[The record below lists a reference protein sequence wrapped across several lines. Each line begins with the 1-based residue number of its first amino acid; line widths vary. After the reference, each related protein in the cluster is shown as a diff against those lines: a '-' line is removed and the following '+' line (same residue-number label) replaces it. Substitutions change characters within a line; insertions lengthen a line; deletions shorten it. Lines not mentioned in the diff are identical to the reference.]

1 LLLAL
6 KKEVAP
12 MSGTILDFGA
22 GISPYRPL
30 SPDSV
35 YRTADIVDTFGPD
48 YVIDKNGSVPERS
61 GVLDLVLST
70 QVLAHVRD
78 PQHYLAE
85 CFRLVRPGGRLLL
98 STNSNFADGDCPGD
112 YQRWTAQGLRRDL
125 EGAGFA
131 NVTRVKFST
140 GPRAVMY
147 FIERYVYTMG
157 GGPRNTLLGWTHRG
171 VSFVVRNFL
180 RRIHVRM
187 DRDYAA
193 CRVVPADAPGHDLYI
208 GLVASA
214 ERPADVASA

>member
-131 NVTRVKFST
+131 TVTRVKFST

-147 FIERYVYTMG
+147 FIERYVYIMKG
-157 GGPRNTLLGWTHRG
+157 RRNTILGWTHRG
-171 VSFVVRNFL
+171 VSLVLRHFL
-180 RRIHVRM
+180 RGIQVRM

-193 CRVVPADAPGHDLYI
+193 CRVVPVDAADHDVYI
-208 GLVASA
+208 GLLASA
-214 ERPADVASA
+214 YRPPDNTSP